1 MPTDE
6 TSIFA
11 TRPILR
17 VLTENWWLLLLRGIA
32 AVIFGLLAFAWPGLT
47 LLTLVVLFGI
57 YVLVDGVLALVAA
70 VRGRHRS
77 TPLWWLIIGGL
88 VSVAVGVLIF
98 LYPQVTALVLI
109 LFIGAWALVRG
120 VFEIVG
126 AVRLRK
132 EIDNEWLLIFI
143 GFLSVIFGVA
153 VLVAPGAGALAL
165 VWLIGVYAFAFG
177 LLLIWLALRLRKHH
191 KGVEKTEKKV

>member
-1 MPTDE
+1 MSTDE
-6 TSIFA
+6 PSIFA

-32 AVIFGLLAFAWPGLT
+32 AVLFGILAFAWPGLT

-57 YVLVDGVLALVAA
+57 FVLVDGVLSLIAA
-70 VRGRHRS
+70 VRGRHKS

-88 VSVAVGVLIF
+88 VSVAAGVVTF
-98 LYPQVTALVLI
+98 LYPQITALVLI

-165 VWLIGVYAFAFG
+165 VWLIGAYALAFG
-177 LLLIWLALRLRKHH
+177 LLMIWLALRLRKHH
-191 KGVEKTEKKV
+191 KGVEKTEKV